1 MKKKIGISISLLCAA
16 VICAVVV
23 GLAFGGGKSK
33 ASSANI
39 SLSVDSQTVKKEQEF
54 TLKVTVSSDAAMQNI
69 DTMLKYNPEVLEYI
83 SSDSTSVAG
92 ASGMIH
98 IMESFLD
105 PVNEKTYTLTFKAL
119 EVGQSDLG
127 VSDTYIEDAET
138 FSVISASSDNIGME
152 VVTNKQESAETR
164 LSQLLVSPGTMNV
177 EFDPDTYTYMV
188 DTAYEDETVAISAIP
203 MDENAVVTME
213 KTDTLAF
220 GANTVTITVTAPS
233 GHTGVYTLTI
243 NRADTPES
251 ESQASVAESA
261 SESALEG
268 EPESESGETVESE
281 SADTIEGETWG
292 NGDVLPETAETVV
305 PETANTESQPVGEDA
320 MTSQSEPQI

>member
-1 MKKKIGISISLLCAA
+1 MKKKIGISISLLCAV
-16 VICAVVV
+16 VICAVAV
-23 GLAFGGGKSK
+23 GFAFGGGKSK
-33 ASSANI
+33 ASSAGI

-54 TLKVTVSSDAAMQNI
+54 TLNVTVSSDAAMQNI

-119 EVGQSDLG
+119 EVGRSDLG

-138 FSVISASSDNIGME
+138 FSVISVSSDNIGIE

-164 LSQLLVSPGTMNV
+164 LSQLLVSPGIMDM
-177 EFDPDTYTYMV
+177 EFDPDTYTYTI

-213 KTDTLAF
+213 KTDTLVF

-243 NRADTPES
+243 NRADTPEA
-251 ESQASVAESA
+251 ESQADVTESESESTLESA
-261 SESALEG
+261 SEGASH
-268 EPESESGETVESE
+268 ETVESE
-281 SADTIEGETWG
+281 STVPAESET
-292 NGDVLPETAETVV
+292 GDVIPETAENVV
-305 PETANTESQPVGEDA
+305 PRETERQSQPAGEPA
-320 MTSQSEPQI
+320 MTSETVPQI